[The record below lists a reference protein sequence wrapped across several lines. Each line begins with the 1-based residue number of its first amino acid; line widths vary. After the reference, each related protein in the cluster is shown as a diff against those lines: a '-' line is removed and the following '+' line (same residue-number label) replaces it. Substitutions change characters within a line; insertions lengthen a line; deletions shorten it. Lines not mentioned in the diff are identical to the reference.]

1 MRKISKLLLL
11 ALPLLVSCKDG
22 ARKKESSK
30 TPITVEVMYVDE
42 VQNALEDNYVGEV
55 VASESVL
62 ISARHIGT
70 MESINVRQ
78 GSVVKKGEVLGHI
91 DSKNTKSSYEISQ
104 ATLRQAEDGYER
116 VKKVHATGTVADVKL
131 IEIETAVAK
140 ARAMAA
146 ASAESLEECNIKA
159 PFAGTISNV
168 FVEKGVDVSLGTPL
182 FRLVDIS
189 TIEIKIYVPE
199 SEIGDIKVGK
209 KARVE
214 IPALNLSNVE
224 AQMTSKGV
232 VATTLSH
239 TYECVLKVTTPV
251 KELMPGM
258 VCKVFLMEEDA
269 APSIVVPASAI
280 ETGANG
286 RYVWVVKDG
295 VVGKQNV
302 TIGGYK
308 GKGVVI
314 SSGLQVG
321 DAVIVEG
328 AAKVSTGME
337 VKVNNSK

>member
-1 MRKISKLLLL
+1 MRRISNLLLL
-11 ALPLLVSCKDG
+11 ILPLLVSCKEG
-22 ARKKESSK
+22 SRKKEISK
-30 TPITVEVMYVDE
+30 TPIAVEVVYVDQ
-42 VQNALEDNYVGEV
+42 VQNALEDNYVGEI

-78 GSVVKKGEVLGHI
+78 GSVVKQGDVLGHI

-116 VKKVHATGTVADVKL
+116 VKKVHATGTVADIKL

-146 ASAESLEECNIKA
+146 ASAESLEECNVKA

-168 FVEKGVDVSLGTPL
+168 FIEKGVDVSLGTPL
-182 FRLVDIS
+182 FKLVDIS

-199 SEIGDIKVGK
+199 AEIGSIKLGK

-224 AQMTSKGV
+224 AELTSKGV

-239 TYECVLKVTTPV
+239 TYECVLKITSPV
-251 KELMPGM
+251 NDLMPGM
-258 VCKVFLMEEDA
+258 VCKVFMAEENGQ
-269 APSIVVPASAI
+269 PSIVIPASSI
-280 ETGANG
+280 ETGTNG

-295 VVGKQNV
+295 IVAKQNV
-302 TIGGYK
+302 TVGGYK

-337 VKVNNSK
+337 VKINNSK

>member
-1 MRKISKLLLL
+1 MRRISKLLLL
-11 ALPLLVSCKDG
+11 VLPLFVSCKEG
-22 ARKKESSK
+22 SRKKETVK
-30 TPITVEVMYVDE
+30 TPISVEVVYVDE
-42 VQNALEDNYVGEV
+42 IQNALEDNYVGEV
-55 VASESVL
+55 VASESVM

-78 GSVVKKGEVLGHI
+78 GSVVKKGDILGHI

-116 VKKVHATGTVADVKL
+116 VKKVHATGTVADIKL

-146 ASAESLEECNIKA
+146 ASAESLEECNVKA

-168 FVEKGVDVSLGTPL
+168 FIEKGVDVSLGTPL
-182 FRLVDIS
+182 FKLVDIS
-189 TIEIKIYVPE
+189 TIEVKIYVPE
-199 SEIGDIKVGK
+199 SEIGGIKLGK

-214 IPALNLSNVE
+214 IPALNLTNVE
-224 AQMTSKGV
+224 AQVSSKGV

-239 TYECVLKVTTPV
+239 TYECLLKITAPV
-251 KELMPGM
+251 KDLMPGM
-258 VCKVFLMEEDA
+258 VCKVFMSDDNAQLSMV
-269 APSIVVPASAI
+269 IPASAI
-280 ETGANG
+280 ETGTNG

-295 VVGKQNV
+295 VVAKQNV

-308 GKGVVI
+308 GKGVVV

-337 VKVNNSK
+337 VKINNSK

>member
-11 ALPLLVSCKDG
+11 VLPLLVSCKEG
-22 ARKKESSK
+22 GRKKESVK
-30 TPITVEVMYVDE
+30 TPITVNVIHVDE
-42 VQNALEDNYVGEV
+42 IQNALEDNYVGEI

-62 ISARHIGT
+62 ISAKHIGT
-70 MESINVRQ
+70 METINVRQ

-146 ASAESLEECNIKA
+146 ASAESLEECNVKA
-159 PFAGTISNV
+159 PFAGTVSNV
-168 FVEKGVDVSLGTPL
+168 FIEKGVDVSLGTPL
-182 FRLVDIS
+182 FKIVDIS
-189 TIEIKIYVPE
+189 TIEVKIYVPE
-199 SEIGDIKVGK
+199 SEIGGIKLGK

-214 IPALNLSNVE
+214 IPALNLTDVE
-224 AQMTSKGV
+224 AQLTSKGV

-239 TYECVLKVTTPV
+239 TYECVLKITTPV
-251 KELMPGM
+251 KDLMPGM
-258 VCKVFLMEEDA
+258 VCKVLMMQDNAE
-269 APSIVVPASAI
+269 PSIIVPASAV
-280 ETGANG
+280 ETGSNG
-286 RYVWVVKDG
+286 RYVWLVKDG
-295 VVGKQNV
+295 IVAKQNV

-314 SSGLQVG
+314 TSGLKAG

-337 VKVNNSK
+337 VKVSNSK

>member
-11 ALPLLVSCKDG
+11 VLPLFVSCKEG
-22 ARKKESSK
+22 SRKKETVK
-30 TPITVEVMYVDE
+30 TPISVEVVYVDE
-42 VQNALEDNYVGEV
+42 IQNALEDNYVGEV
-55 VASESVL
+55 VASESVM

-78 GSVVKKGEVLGHI
+78 GSVVKKGDILGHI

-116 VKKVHATGTVADVKL
+116 VKKVHATGTVADIKL

-146 ASAESLEECNIKA
+146 ASAESLEECNVKA

-168 FVEKGVDVSLGTPL
+168 FIEKGVDVSLGTPL
-182 FRLVDIS
+182 FKLVDIS
-189 TIEIKIYVPE
+189 TIEVKIYVPE
-199 SEIGDIKVGK
+199 SEM
-209 KARVE
+209 
-214 IPALNLSNVE
+214 NLTNVE
-224 AQMTSKGV
+224 AQVSSKGV

-239 TYECVLKVTTPV
+239 TYECLLKITAPV
-251 KELMPGM
+251 KDLMPGM
-258 VCKVFLMEEDA
+258 VCKVFMSDDNAQLSMV
-269 APSIVVPASAI
+269 IPASAI
-280 ETGANG
+280 ETGTNG

-295 VVGKQNV
+295 VVAKQNV

-308 GKGVVI
+308 GKGVVV

-337 VKVNNSK
+337 VKINNSK